1 MHDQYY
7 PFSLMAQKKAK
18 PLNDHL
24 KLINQGC
31 KTIEIP
37 LNLCVFFFS
46 TGKLCQNSLLF
57 FCYFSTVLMI
67 FSQNFVPIAYRLLVE
82 KIFTK
87 AKIQYL
93 FYKYERKKNQEIIK
107 LLKSNFNLV
116 FTESLALLIGVIFFL
131 HIYLS
136 SLYTVNQPTLSV
148 HRN

>member
-18 PLNDHL
+18 PLNNHL

-37 LNLCVFFFS
+37 LNLCVCFFFS
-46 TGKLCQNSLLF
+46 TGKLFQNSLLF

-67 FSQNFVPIAYRLLVE
+67 FSQNFVPISYRLLVE
-82 KIFTK
+82 KIFTE

-116 FTESLALLIGVIFFL
+116 STESLALLIGVIFFST
-131 HIYLS
+131 YL
-136 SLYTVNQPTLSV
+136 LIIFV
-148 HRN
+148 HSEPANPVCS